1 MCEYQKINPG
11 DEKFLTICT
20 VDNMFCTLCV
30 LGNAETYNEAK
41 QKEKRNEK
49 DRSI

>member
-1 MCEYQKINPG
+1 MCEYQRINPD
-11 DEKFLTICT
+11 DEKSLPICT
-20 VDNMFCTLCV
+20 VDNKVCTLCV
-30 LGNAETYNEAK
+30 FGNAKTYNEAK